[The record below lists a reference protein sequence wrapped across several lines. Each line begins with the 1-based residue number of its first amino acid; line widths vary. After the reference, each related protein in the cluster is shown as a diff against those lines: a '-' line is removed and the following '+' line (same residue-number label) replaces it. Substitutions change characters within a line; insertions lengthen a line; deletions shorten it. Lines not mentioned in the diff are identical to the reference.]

1 MSFQPKI
8 KVSTL
13 FDFVPK
19 QRKPAYSTL
28 FKSTKYV
35 TTTLNPWNITS
46 NKTQSLTNNCNLTTN
61 RIAFDNKSIE
71 WFMIKSFIVFLT
83 HVHNIAFEE
92 GIF

>member
-71 WFMIKSFIVFLT
+71 WFVIKSSIAFLR
-83 HVHNIAFEE
+83 HVHNIDFEE
-92 GIF
+92 GLV

>member
-1 MSFQPKI
+1 MFFQPKI

-19 QRKPAYSTL
+19 QRKPADSTL
-28 FKSTKYV
+28 FKSTKYF
-35 TTTLNPWNITS
+35 TTTLSPWSITS
-46 NKTQSLTNNCNLTTN
+46 NKTQSLTNSCNLTTK

-83 HVHNIAFEE
+83 HVHNITFEE